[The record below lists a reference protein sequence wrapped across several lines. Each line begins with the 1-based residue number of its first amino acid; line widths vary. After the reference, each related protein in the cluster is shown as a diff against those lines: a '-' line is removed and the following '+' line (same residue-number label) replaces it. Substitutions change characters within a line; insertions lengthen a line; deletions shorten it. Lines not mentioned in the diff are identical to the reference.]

1 MNSFIAHIEGS
12 TAELRNDESWHCA
25 KVLRKKSG
33 DKILVIDGKGAAYEA
48 TLIHV
53 TEKKCTAEITTA
65 AKLQALLP
73 YHLHIAIA
81 PTKQIDRIEWM
92 IEKCVEIGIH
102 EISFFT
108 SKNSERTQIK
118 HERMLSI
125 VESAVKQS
133 LQARIPTVHQLQD
146 FTSLLTLVKSQNCFI
161 AHCEEA
167 EKITLKKID
176 FNSKPLCFLIGPEG
190 DFSPTEIASA
200 ISAGASAITLGETRL
215 RTETAGLYVCQAASL
230 LSL

>member
-1 MNSFIAHIEGS
+1 VNSFIANITGT
-12 TAELRNDESWHCA
+12 TAELRSDESWHCA

-33 DKILVIDGKGAAYEA
+33 DKILVIDGMGAAYEA
-48 TLIHV
+48 VLVHV
-53 TEKKCTAEITTA
+53 TEKKCTAEISGPFIIQPA
-65 AKLQALLP
+65 LP

-118 HERMLSI
+118 HERMVSI

-133 LQARIPTVHQLQD
+133 LQARIPTLHQLQD
-146 FTSLLTLVKSQNCFI
+146 FTSLLSRVKSQNCFI
-161 AHCEEA
+161 AHCEQA
-167 EKITLKKID
+167 EKINLKQID
-176 FNSKPLCFLIGPEG
+176 FTAKPLCFLIGPEG
-190 DFSPTEIASA
+190 DFSPAEISSA
-200 ISAGASAITLGETRL
+200 ISAGATAITLGETRL

-230 LSL
+230 LSI

>member
-1 MNSFIAHIEGS
+1 MNSFIANITGT
-12 TAELRNDESWHCA
+12 TAELRSDESWHCA

-33 DKILVIDGKGAAYEA
+33 DKILVIDGKAAAYEA
-48 TLIHV
+48 VLLHV
-53 TEKKCTAEITTA
+53 TDKKCTAEITG
-65 AKLQALLP
+65 QALMQQVLP

-133 LQARIPTVHQLQD
+133 LQARIPIVHQLQD
-146 FTSLLTLVKSQNCFI
+146 FSSLLNRVKSQQCFI
-161 AHCEEA
+161 AHCEPS
-167 EKITLKKID
+167 EKLTLKQID
-176 FNSKPLCFLIGPEG
+176 FSSKPLCFLIGPEG
-190 DFSPTEIASA
+190 DFSPTEISSA
-200 ISAGASAITLGETRL
+200 LAAGATAITLGETRL

-230 LSL
+230 FSV

>member
-1 MNSFIAHIEGS
+1 MNSFIANITGT
-12 TAELRNDESWHCA
+12 TAELRSDESWHCA

-33 DKILVIDGKGAAYEA
+33 DKILVIDGLGAAYEA
-48 TLIHV
+48 VLVHV
-53 TEKKCTAEITTA
+53 TEKKCTAEISGPVS
-65 AKLQALLP
+65 LQPVLP
-73 YHLHIAIA
+73 YHLHLAIA

-133 LQARIPTVHQLQD
+133 LQARIPLVHQLQD
-146 FTSLLTLVKSQNCFI
+146 FAEVLTRAHSQNCFI
-161 AHCEEA
+161 AHCEPA
-167 EKITLKKID
+167 EKINLKQID
-176 FNSKPLCFLIGPEG
+176 YSAKPLCFFIGPEG
-190 DFSPTEIASA
+190 DFSPAEIASA
-200 ISAGASAITLGETRL
+200 ISAGAAAITLGETRL
-215 RTETAGLYVCQAASL
+215 RTETAGLYICQAASI
-230 LSL
+230 LSV